1 MKKKPFMPNQ
11 QAQYALWHDNIKTT
25 ATVAVPGV
33 TAADVTAIAADNAAI
48 HAKLTVA
55 NAADKAASSA
65 HADLNAAIATSKTH
79 ARPMIKNVK
88 NNAAYTVPQGKLMG
102 IEGPDDPTDM
112 THEAPSLNAN
122 PKTSGVVEV
131 GFNKMLAEGVHV
143 QSMRDGDAGFTF
155 LASETHSPYVDNR
168 PLLVAGKPETRHYR
182 AVFFIGKAEIGLMSD
197 VVSIVAQP

>member
-1 MKKKPFMPNQ
+1 MKKKPFMPPQ
-11 QAQYALWHDNIKTT
+11 QAQYVLWHDNLKAT

-33 TAADVTAIAADNAAI
+33 TVEDVTAIASDNTAI
-48 HAKLTVA
+48 HAKMTVA
-55 NAADKAASSA
+55 NAADKAASAA

-112 THEAPSLNAN
+112 TQEAPSLNAN
-122 PKTSGVVEV
+122 VKTSGVVEL
-131 GFNKMLAEGVHV
+131 GFNKKLAEGVHI
-143 QSMRDGDAGFTF
+143 QSKLDSDAGFTL

-168 PLLVAGKPETRHYR
+168 PLQVAGKPETRHYR

-197 VVSIVAQP
+197 VVTVAAQP